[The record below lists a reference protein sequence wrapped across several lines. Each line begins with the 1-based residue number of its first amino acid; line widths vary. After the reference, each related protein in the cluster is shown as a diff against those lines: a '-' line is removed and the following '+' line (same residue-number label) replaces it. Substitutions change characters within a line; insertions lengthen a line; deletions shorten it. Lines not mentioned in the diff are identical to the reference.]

1 MPKPNYSG
9 SGYSGEDRR
18 VYEAGDQRTVSNK
31 ELDEM
36 NRTHGGNIAEAQTRP
51 SDRQT
56 KLANKIIEQD
66 RVESGKFTQK
76 SISQE
81 DPTAPAIMH
90 GNEPSRGA
98 KIDKE
103 LQEEDQAILARKGD
117 AMPGKKY

>member
-51 SDRQT
+51 SDVRASSSQ
-56 KLANKIIEQD
+56 
-66 RVESGKFTQK
+66 RSPGV
-76 SISQE
+76 IS
-81 DPTAPAIMH
+81 
-90 GNEPSRGA
+90 
-98 KIDKE
+98 
-103 LQEEDQAILARKGD
+103 L
-117 AMPGKKY
+117 